1 MSQWIPVDE
10 RLPAIAP
17 RGVSANVIVAHAEY
31 TPYREPT
38 GLMAV
43 SPAAYIGSDAC
54 GAFFKSMVNG
64 RRLDAKS
71 WMPLPNPPEE
81 TE

>member
-1 MSQWIPVDE
+1 MSEWIPVSE

-17 RGVSANVIVAHAEY
+17 LGVSANVIVAHAEY

-43 SPAAYIGSDAC
+43 SPAAYIGSDAY
-54 GAFFKSMVNG
+54 GPF
-64 RRLDAKS
+64 
-71 WMPLPNPPEE
+71 
-81 TE
+81 